1 MNKTSSIV
9 IRAMGLFG
17 SLQMLNILC
26 GVIRIKIIALLLG
39 TVGVGLFAIFNS
51 ALTMISAVT
60 QLGLRE
66 SAVRTIAS
74 ASDPEERD
82 GRVITTRRW
91 GFLLGLFGMAVTL
104 VLSPVLSIT
113 AFGDLTHTWLYM
125 LLAIPVLLLAGSASE
140 VAILQGTGRLRHM
153 ARASVTGALTGLL
166 LGVPAVYFLRLHSI
180 LPVLAIY
187 ALAGY
192 AGTLCYR
199 YTPPRP
205 AGPRPTL
212 ARLWADGSPML
223 RLGAYM
229 TLATVVTEAVNYLF
243 IASLTLTGGTGNVGI
258 YQAGYTI
265 VIRYAG
271 MLFTAIAVEYYPR
284 LASNCSRPWRQRV
297 FVNHEMRLLFLLL
310 TPALMVL
317 TPLLPIVVKLLYSS
331 QFLGAVPFMLWAM
344 PSMLLQSF
352 SLCVAY
358 LILARG
364 EGRLFAVTETVSAV
378 ASLLLH
384 IAGYT
389 LGGMA
394 GLGIG
399 FPAGYAISALIMWRV
414 YRHRYGY
421 RLPTRADL
429 LLGAGLLLTTL
440 TATLCHYL
448 ACGG

>member
-243 IASLTLTGGTGNVGI
+243 IAFLNLTGGTGNVGI

-399 FPAGYAISALIMWRV
+399 FTAGYAIYALIMWRV

-421 RLPTRADL
+421 RLPTRVGL

-448 ACGG
+448 A

>member
-243 IASLTLTGGTGNVGI
+243 IAFLNLTGGTGNVGI

-331 QFLGAVPFMLWAM
+331 QFLGAVPFL
-344 PSMLLQSF
+344 
-352 SLCVAY
+352 SL
-358 LILARG
+358 I
-364 EGRLFAVTETVSAV
+364 
-378 ASLLLH
+378 H
-384 IAGYT
+384 I
-389 LGGMA
+389 
-394 GLGIG
+394 
-399 FPAGYAISALIMWRV
+399 
-414 YRHRYGY
+414 
-421 RLPTRADL
+421 
-429 LLGAGLLLTTL
+429 
-440 TATLCHYL
+440 
-448 ACGG
+448 

>member
-1 MNKTSSIV
+1 
-9 IRAMGLFG
+9 MGLFG

-243 IASLTLTGGTGNVGI
+243 IAFLNLTGGTGNVGI

-399 FPAGYAISALIMWRV
+399 FTAGYAIYALIMWRV

-421 RLPTRADL
+421 RLPTRVGL

-448 ACGG
+448 A

>member
-1 MNKTSSIV
+1 
-9 IRAMGLFG
+9 
-17 SLQMLNILC
+17 
-26 GVIRIKIIALLLG
+26 
-39 TVGVGLFAIFNS
+39 
-51 ALTMISAVT
+51 
-60 QLGLRE
+60 
-66 SAVRTIAS
+66 
-74 ASDPEERD
+74 
-82 GRVITTRRW
+82 
-91 GFLLGLFGMAVTL
+91 
-104 VLSPVLSIT
+104 
-113 AFGDLTHTWLYM
+113 
-125 LLAIPVLLLAGSASE
+125 
-140 VAILQGTGRLRHM
+140 
-153 ARASVTGALTGLL
+153 
-166 LGVPAVYFLRLHSI
+166 
-180 LPVLAIY
+180 
-187 ALAGY
+187 
-192 AGTLCYR
+192 
-199 YTPPRP
+199 
-205 AGPRPTL
+205 
-212 ARLWADGSPML
+212 
-223 RLGAYM
+223 M

-243 IASLTLTGGTGNVGI
+243 IAFLNLTGGTGNVGI

-399 FPAGYAISALIMWRV
+399 FTAGYAIYALIMWRV

-421 RLPTRADL
+421 RLPTRVGL

-448 ACGG
+448 A

>member
-199 YTPPRP
+199 YTPTRP

-243 IASLTLTGGTGNVGI
+243 IAFLNLTGGTGNVGI

-399 FPAGYAISALIMWRV
+399 FTAGYAIYALIMWRV

-421 RLPTRADL
+421 RLPTRVGL

-448 ACGG
+448 A

>member
-199 YTPPRP
+199 YT
-205 AGPRPTL
+205 A
-212 ARLWADGSPML
+212 
-223 RLGAYM
+223 
-229 TLATVVTEAVNYLF
+229 
-243 IASLTLTGGTGNVGI
+243 
-258 YQAGYTI
+258 
-265 VIRYAG
+265 
-271 MLFTAIAVEYYPR
+271 
-284 LASNCSRPWRQRV
+284 
-297 FVNHEMRLLFLLL
+297 
-310 TPALMVL
+310 
-317 TPLLPIVVKLLYSS
+317 
-331 QFLGAVPFMLWAM
+331 
-344 PSMLLQSF
+344 
-352 SLCVAY
+352 
-358 LILARG
+358 
-364 EGRLFAVTETVSAV
+364 
-378 ASLLLH
+378 
-384 IAGYT
+384 
-389 LGGMA
+389 
-394 GLGIG
+394 
-399 FPAGYAISALIMWRV
+399 
-414 YRHRYGY
+414 
-421 RLPTRADL
+421 
-429 LLGAGLLLTTL
+429 
-440 TATLCHYL
+440 
-448 ACGG
+448 

>member
-74 ASDPEERD
+74 ASGPEERD
-82 GRVITTRRW
+82 GRVITTRWW

-199 YTPPRP
+199 YTPLGP

-243 IASLTLTGGTGNVGI
+243 IAFLNLTGGTGNVGI

-399 FPAGYAISALIMWRV
+399 FTAGYAIYALIMWNV

-421 RLPTRADL
+421 RLPARVGL

-448 ACGG
+448 A

>member
-243 IASLTLTGGTGNVGI
+243 IAFLNLTGGTGNVGI

-389 LGGMA
+389 LDGMA

-399 FPAGYAISALIMWRV
+399 FTAGYAIYALIMWRV

-421 RLPTRADL
+421 RLPTRVGL

-448 ACGG
+448 A

>member
-17 SLQMLNILC
+17 SRQMLNILC

-243 IASLTLTGGTGNVGI
+243 IAFLNLTGGTGNVGI

-399 FPAGYAISALIMWRV
+399 FTAGYAIYALIMWRV

-421 RLPTRADL
+421 RLPTRVGL

-448 ACGG
+448 A

>member
-243 IASLTLTGGTGNVGI
+243 IAFLNLTGGTGNVGI

-271 MLFTAIAVEYYPR
+271 MLFTAIAVEDYPR

-399 FPAGYAISALIMWRV
+399 FTAGYAIYALIMWRV

-421 RLPTRADL
+421 RLPTRVGL

-448 ACGG
+448 A